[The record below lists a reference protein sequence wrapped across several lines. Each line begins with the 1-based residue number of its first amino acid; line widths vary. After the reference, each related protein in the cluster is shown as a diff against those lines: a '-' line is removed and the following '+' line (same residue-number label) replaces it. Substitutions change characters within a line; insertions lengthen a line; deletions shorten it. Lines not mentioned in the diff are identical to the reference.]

1 MRRILPILVALS
13 ALSAG
18 AALAQTGSGTMNS
31 SGSTGMSTGSG
42 SMGSSQGGRNEAVN
56 TDSTQSTTGAPA
68 PGANSFTEGEA
79 RRRIESNGFQ
89 NVMDLKKDDQGIW
102 RGKATKDGKQTPV
115 ALDYRGNVVAQ

>member
-1 MRRILPILVALS
+1 MRRILPILVAVS

-18 AALAQTGSGTMNS
+18 AALAQTGSGTMNN
-31 SGSTGMSTGSG
+31 SGSTGMSGSSTGSG
-42 SMGSSQGGRNEAVN
+42 QQGGRNEAVN

-89 NVMDLKKDDQGIW
+89 NVMDLRKDDQGIW